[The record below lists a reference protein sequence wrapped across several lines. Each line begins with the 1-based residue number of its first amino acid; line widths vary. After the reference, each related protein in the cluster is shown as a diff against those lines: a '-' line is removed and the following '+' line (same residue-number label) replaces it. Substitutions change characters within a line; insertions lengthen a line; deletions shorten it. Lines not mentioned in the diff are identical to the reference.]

1 MTWPDDW
8 IALLLGALLVGTVL
22 SALLALGWWL
32 RYRRLRRSA
41 ERLRLVAPHGLAC
54 PPQRLEDLPAT
65 GSWAPATLGDPL
77 PVDARSWAF
86 EDQPMDWRRS
96 MASLGTQLRDHRVAE
111 VTLVH
116 GTFVGTDPVALLQA
130 LDRIPGSG
138 LDLRR
143 RLGPMMKASAEHL
156 LQDASNF
163 PASYAALLQAATG
176 VPTSIFHW
184 SSENGHVARLRAAV
198 RLARYLAART
208 ETRPPHARTL
218 LVGHS
223 HAGQIFALLLQLR
236 DEVAHAPQL
245 VAIAREIGEDGD
257 ALMEAL
263 AVLRRRRVDVVTMGT
278 PVRYGWTEAAGP
290 QLLHLV
296 NHRGEGPTVPDL
308 PRGLQRMLTTAD
320 GDYIQ
325 LLGIAGSDLPS
336 ADPGTRA
343 LEDLLDEPLGPGWA
357 PRAWLE
363 GVRHGRRV
371 PEGGFTWLVDYGD
384 ASESGRA
391 NLIQTGLGHAIY
403 TRRTTMAFWLERA
416 AERFYP

>member
-8 IALLLGALLVGTVL
+8 IALLLWL
-22 SALLALGWWL
+22 LLALAVASALGALGWFL
-32 RYRRLRRSA
+32 RFRRLRARA
-41 ERLRLVAPHGLAC
+41 ERLRVLAPDGPAC
-54 PPQRLEDLPAT
+54 PPQRLEDLPDT
-65 GSWAPATLGDPL
+65 GSWAHTTLGTPL
-77 PVDARSWAF
+77 PVDLGSWAL
-86 EDQPMDWRRS
+86 EDQPVEWRRA
-96 MASLGTQLRDHRVAE
+96 MASLGTRLRDQRIAQI
-111 VTLVH
+111 TLVH

-138 LDLRR
+138 LDLGR
-143 RLGPMMKASAEHL
+143 RLGPIMQGTTERL

-163 PASYAALLQAATG
+163 PAAYATLLQGATG
-176 VPTSIFHW
+176 IPASIFHW

-198 RLARYLAART
+198 RLARYLAARL
-208 ETRPPHARTL
+208 EARPARARTL

-245 VAIAREIGEDGD
+245 VAIAREIGEDGA
-257 ALMEAL
+257 ALMQAL
-263 AVLRRRRVDVVTMGT
+263 AVLRRRGLDIVTLGT
-278 PVRYGWTEAAGP
+278 PVRYGWPEAAWP
-290 QLLHLV
+290 RLLHLV
-296 NHRGEGPTVPDL
+296 NHRGAGPTVPDL
-308 PRGLQRMLTTAD
+308 PRGLQRMLTTED

-371 PEGGFTWLVDYGD
+371 PDGGFTWLVDYGD
-384 ASESGRA
+384 AAVNGRP
-391 NLIQTGLGHAIY
+391 NLLHTGLGHAIY
-403 TRRTTMAFWLERA
+403 TRRTTMAYWLERA
-416 AERFYP
+416 AERFYA